1 MTDAM
6 GIATIVT
13 LYQAGNGIYDLF
25 DKVLV
30 LDEGKQVYYG
40 PMEQA
45 RPFMESQGFVCLEG
59 ANVADYLTG
68 VTVPSERQVNPHF
81 ENRFPRNNIELE
93 KAYRESPL
101 KATMDLELGYPNT
114 EEAKSNTETFRN
126 AITLD
131 KSKHLRKSSPMTVSF
146 LDQVKACVARQYQ
159 IIWGDKAPPS
169 SKH

>member
-6 GIATIVT
+6 GIATIFT

-59 ANVADYLTG
+59 ANVADYLPVSLFLASDRSTR
-68 VTVPSERQVNPHF
+68 TSR
-81 ENRFPRNNIELE
+81 IASL
-93 KAYRESPL
+93 
-101 KATMDLELGYPNT
+101 ATI
-114 EEAKSNTETFRN
+114 SNWRRPTAN
-126 AITLD
+126 
-131 KSKHLRKSSPMTVSF
+131 HP
-146 LDQVKACVARQYQ
+146 
-159 IIWGDKAPPS
+159 
-169 SKH
+169 